1 MALPVTGPATGKI
14 VLDTNVFVD
23 FLRAGHHEEWVCGRV
38 PSTVRFLSSI
48 VLLELRLGA
57 DTPRRRRAV
66 SGIRRAFP
74 ASRVIAPSPDLHDR
88 AGTLF
93 PITHG
98 MGGGDRLGPMN
109 DLLIALTAWRM
120 GATVVTG
127 NAGEFER
134 IAAHLPGLR
143 VTSPRTPG

>member
-1 MALPVTGPATGKI
+1 VTGKV

-23 FLRAGHHEEWVCGRV
+23 YLRGGLHAEWIAGEGRI
-38 PSTVRFLSSI
+38 VRFLSSI

-66 SGIRRAFP
+66 DRVRDAFP
-74 ASRVIAPSPDLHDR
+74 PSRVVAPAPALHDR
-88 AGTLF
+88 AGALFSTLF
-93 PITHG
+93 PSPPP
-98 MGGGDRLGPMN
+98 DRLGPVH

-127 NAGEFER
+127 NRSEFDN
-134 IAAHLPGLR
+134 IAARLRGLR
-143 VTSPRTPG
+143 VASP